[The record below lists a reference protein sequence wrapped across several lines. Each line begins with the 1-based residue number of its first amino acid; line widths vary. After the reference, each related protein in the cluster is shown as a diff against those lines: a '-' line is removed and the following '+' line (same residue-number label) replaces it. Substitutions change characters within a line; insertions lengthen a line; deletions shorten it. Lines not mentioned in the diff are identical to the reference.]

1 MTLVQKQNYRDRRQI
16 IGYQGLGER
25 NVDYKEALK
34 KFGDGSDKTVLC
46 DEL

>member
-25 NVDYKEALK
+25 NVDYRGTEEVW
-34 KFGDGSDKTVLC
+34 GWQ
-46 DEL
+46 